1 MNVYFSSAIRAFRH
15 FFAGLFVVPDK
26 KTACSIIQFLNVTF
40 KNTFFSRKRTH
51 LFVPSGFFNLEKGAQ
66 AMKKLLYVPAVLVL
80 LAAGVFAPAVLR
92 GQSSSP
98 ASAQDPSKPDPDN
111 APIVKLQLFKNGFG
125 FVTREIAPRD
135 WKDPLVLQ
143 PAISPRHGTLWFE
156 PAETIIRRTTRE
168 RTMVAQPD
176 KKNETPGYRADWSS
190 MTDVYEWKQVTLK
203 MKDGSS
209 ISGTVVGNR
218 KPQQDNGNQPQTI
231 EVIDTLSA
239 YRSTSSSVR
248 TYPAGTSIAAKS
260 PFGLQFLTVQTDDGY
275 VSVRQDDVV
284 EIRAKSLSDGESG
297 APSAE
302 RKTKTTEE
310 VQVVEA
316 PKNHLGPVRMRYLS
330 QDITWSPFYRV
341 NLNDAGKLTINA
353 SATVMN
359 NLENFED
366 AEVEFI
372 SGFPNMVFASSP
384 SALSK
389 GMSFQSFLNNL
400 ANPSEPSYLRSTS
413 SRSSVMRQA
422 EMLSNSSVYYDMDDV
437 EGYQAQKPTL
447 WTASGM
453 DDMQYKSAG
462 KLSMRKGDVLQLP
475 IASADADFEHI
486 VSWTAPMEKRFSFGE
501 ASADATLWNCIRF
514 RNPFDFAL
522 TSAPYEIEQD
532 GNVLGQSTGTWY
544 GAGQLATVRI
554 TKSMAVTATMT
565 QVESGSLNRYY
576 TETKWNNNYRFHYPD
591 VTAQIVLTNHGTK
604 PVKVVFDSVFYG
616 ELINANGT
624 PKETKLLTDN
634 RTRNQ
639 KNKLTWEVSVPASD
653 KATINY
659 TYKIILDN

>member
-1 MNVYFSSAIRAFRH
+1 MKTKAAFLFCSAAIATIAFAAIAFAAEPVQNTSAKPEASS
-15 FFAGLFVVPDK
+15 
-26 KTACSIIQFLNVTF
+26 
-40 KNTFFSRKRTH
+40 
-51 LFVPSGFFNLEKGAQ
+51 EE
-66 AMKKLLYVPAVLVL
+66 
-80 LAAGVFAPAVLR
+80 
-92 GQSSSP
+92 
-98 ASAQDPSKPDPDN
+98 PDN

-125 FVTREIAPRD
+125 FVTREIAPRN
-135 WKDPLVLQ
+135 WKDPLVLK
-143 PAISPRHGTLWFE
+143 PAISPRHGTLWFD

-168 RTMVAQPD
+168 RTVVAQPD
-176 KKNETPGYRADWSS
+176 RKNETPGYRPDWSS
-190 MTDVYEWKQVTLK
+190 MTDVYEWKDVTLK
-203 MKDGSS
+203 LKDGSS
-209 ISGTVVGNR
+209 LSGIVIGNR
-218 KPQQDNGNQPQTI
+218 KPQQANEEQKVEI
-231 EVIDTLSA
+231 IDTLSA
-239 YRSTSSSVR
+239 YRSSSSSIR
-248 TYPAGTSIAAKS
+248 YTSNGTPIAAKS
-260 PFGLQFLTVQTDDGY
+260 PFGSLFLTIQTDDGY
-275 VSVRQDDVV
+275 VSVRQDDVA
-284 EIRAKSLSDGESG
+284 EIRAKSLSDGES
-297 APSAE
+297 AAANAE

-316 PKNHLGPVRMRYLS
+316 PKTHLGPVRMRYLS

-341 NLNDAGKLTINA
+341 NLKDDGKLTIDA

-359 NLENFED
+359 NLEDFED
-366 AEVEFI
+366 TEVEFI
-372 SGFPNMVFASSP
+372 SGFPNMVFASSL

-422 EMLSNSSVYYDMDDV
+422 EILSNSSVYYDMDDD
-437 EGYQAQKPTL
+437 EGVSARPTL

-475 IASADADFEHI
+475 IASAEADYELI
-486 VSWTAPMEKRFSFGE
+486 TTWTAPMEKRFSFGE

-532 GNVLGQSTGTWY
+532 GNVLGQSTGTWF
-544 GAGQLATVRI
+544 GSGQPATVKI

-565 QVESGSLNRYY
+565 QTESGSLNRYY
-576 TETKWNNNYRFHYPD
+576 TEVKWNNNYKFHYPD

-604 PVKVVFDSVFYG
+604 PAKVVFDSVFYG
-616 ELINANGT
+616 ELVNADAE
-624 PKETKLLTDN
+624 PKKTRLLTDN
-634 RTRNQ
+634 RTRNP
-639 KNKLTWEVSVPASD
+639 KSKLTWEVTVPASD
-653 KATINY
+653 KTTINY

>member
-1 MNVYFSSAIRAFRH
+1 MKKI
-15 FFAGLFVVPDK
+15 LFVLLGTTV
-26 KTACSIIQFLNVTF
+26 
-40 KNTFFSRKRTH
+40 FS
-51 LFVPSGFFNLEKGAQ
+51 F
-66 AMKKLLYVPAVLVL
+66 
-80 LAAGVFAPAVLR
+80 AAASVFAPLPLLGQTAAT
-92 GQSSSP
+92 GQSGKD
-98 ASAQDPSKPDPDN
+98 ADKQEPDN

-135 WKDPLVLQ
+135 WKDPLVLK
-143 PAISPRHGTLWFE
+143 PAIAPRHGTLWFE

-168 RTMVAQPD
+168 RTMIAQPD
-176 KKNETPGYRADWSS
+176 RKNETPGYRSDWSS
-190 MTDVYEWKQVTLK
+190 LTDVYEWKDVTLK

-209 ISGTVVGNR
+209 LSGLVI
-218 KPQQDNGNQPQTI
+218 GNQKPLQTNEEQKI

-239 YRSTSSSVR
+239 YRSATSSVR
-248 TYPAGTSIAAKS
+248 SYSSAGTSVPVKS
-260 PFGLQFLTVQTDDGY
+260 AFGSQFITVQTEDGY
-275 VSVRQDDVV
+275 VSVRQADVV
-284 EIRAKSLSDGESG
+284 EIRAKSLSDGESS
-297 APSAE
+297 APNAE
-302 RKTKTTEE
+302 KKTKTTEE

-330 QDITWSPFYRV
+330 QDVTWSPFYRV
-341 NLNDAGKLTINA
+341 NLHDNGKLAINA

-359 NLENFED
+359 NLEDFED
-366 AEVEFI
+366 AEIEFI

-400 ANPSEPSYLRSTS
+400 ANPNEPSYLRSS
-413 SRSSVMRQA
+413 SARSGVMGQGV
-422 EMLSNSSVYYDMDDV
+422 LSNSSVYYEMDEMADM
-437 EGYQAQKPTL
+437 EKQRPSL

-462 KLSMRKGDVLQLP
+462 KLTMKKGDVLQLP
-475 IASADADFEHI
+475 IASAEADYELI
-486 VSWTAPMEKRFSFGE
+486 TTWTAPMEKRFSFGE

-532 GNVLGQSTGTWY
+532 GNVLGQSTGTWF
-544 GAGQLATVRI
+544 GAGQPATVKI

-576 TETKWNNNYRFHYPD
+576 TEVKWDNHYKFHYPD
-591 VTAQIVLTNHGTK
+591 VTAQITLTNHGTK
-604 PVKVVFDSVFYG
+604 PAKVVFDSIFFG
-616 ELINANGT
+616 ELLSADGG
-624 PKETKLLTDN
+624 PKKTRLLTDN

-639 KNKLTWEVSVPASD
+639 KNKLTWEVTVPASE
-653 KATINY
+653 KTMIVY

>member
-1 MNVYFSSAIRAFRH
+1 M
-15 FFAGLFVVPDK
+15 K
-26 KTACSIIQFLNVTF
+26 TKTAFLFCSAVIAAFSFVT
-40 KNTFFSRKRTH
+40 
-51 LFVPSGFFNLEKGAQ
+51 VAADPAQ
-66 AMKKLLYVPAVLVL
+66 N
-80 LAAGVFAPAVLR
+80 AAG
-92 GQSSSP
+92 
-98 ASAQDPSKPDPDN
+98 KPGTPEEEPDN

-135 WKDPLVLQ
+135 WKEPLVLK
-143 PAISPRHGTLWFE
+143 PAISPRHGTLWFD
-156 PAETIIRRTTRE
+156 PAETVIRRTTRE
-168 RTMVAQPD
+168 RTTIAQPGRE
-176 KKNETPGYRADWSS
+176 NETTGYRPDWSS
-190 MTDVYEWKQVTLK
+190 MTDVYEWKQVTLRL
-203 MKDGSS
+203 KDGSS
-209 ISGTVVGNR
+209 LSGLVIGNR
-218 KPQQDNGNQPQTI
+218 KPQQAEQPQTI

-239 YRSTSSSVR
+239 YRSSSSSVR
-248 TYPAGTSIAAKS
+248 YSSAGTPVAVKS
-260 PFGLQFLTVQTDDGY
+260 PFGSQFLTVQTDDGY
-275 VSVRQDDVV
+275 VSVRQDDVA
-284 EIRAKSLSDGESG
+284 EIRAKSLSDGES
-297 APSAE
+297 AAANAE

-316 PKNHLGPVRMRYLS
+316 PKTHSGPVRMRYLS

-341 NLNDAGKLTINA
+341 NLQENGKLTIDA

-366 AEVEFI
+366 ADVEFI

-389 GMSFQSFLNNL
+389 GMTFQNFLNNL
-400 ANPSEPSYLRSTS
+400 ANPSEPSYLRSIS
-413 SRSSVMRQA
+413 NRSGVLKQSVM
-422 EMLSNSSVYYDMDDV
+422 SNSSVYYEMDEMDEESV
-437 EGYQAQKPTL
+437 SERPSL

-475 IASADADFEHI
+475 IASAEAEYEL
-486 VSWTAPMEKRFSFGE
+486 VTTWTAPMEKRFSFGE

-532 GNVLGQSTGTWY
+532 GNVLGQSTGTWF
-544 GAGQLATVRI
+544 GSNQPATVKI

-565 QVESGSLNRYY
+565 QTESGSLNRYY
-576 TETKWNNNYRFHYPD
+576 TEVKWNNNYKFHYPD

-604 PVKVVFDSVFYG
+604 PAKVVFDSVFYG
-616 ELINANGT
+616 ELVSADCE
-624 PKETKLLTDN
+624 PKKTNLLTDN
-634 RTRNQ
+634 RTRNP

-653 KATINY
+653 KTTINY